1 MHAYVSQVHAAMQA
15 KTTTFSTF
23 ACWFQPELISH
34 GTIFFSHNK
43 SAPVELINPETDQR
57 SCCLKIHTSRERT
70 SAYYNPNNAPPTL
83 LSNSN
88 DQHLLIIYNGQSDKD
103 SNNFKPA
110 TIR

>member
-15 KTTTFSTF
+15 KTTT
-23 ACWFQPELISH
+23 
-34 GTIFFSHNK
+34 
-43 SAPVELINPETDQR
+43 
-57 SCCLKIHTSRERT
+57 LKIYTGRERT